1 MGKPAAGV
9 VFDADFGNNI
19 EGVLALAM
27 LYGFQGKN
35 EARVISV
42 SSTKSSLKSA
52 IFADILVRFY
62 TGEPNPFTG
71 VTPIGLS
78 LSGAMAADTPMLHA
92 VTGKAQYPR
101 SIVRM
106 NDTAD
111 PLALIRNALSAQV
124 DQNAMVVLAGPATN
138 LAGVLALPGSSELIA
153 KKVRLLAIAADAQVA
168 ADAGALTRLLADWPT
183 EIVIAG
189 ADVGDALAFPA
200 ASLEKD
206 FAWAPAHPVVDAYR
220 AYRPMP
226 YDAPA
231 AAMAAALYAV
241 RPQESYFK
249 LSASGTAS
257 LGPAGLQLASSA
269 GGKHRMLAFDPAQKD
284 RILQLYAEMAS
295 THPVGRPQRFRTPQ
309 KKQEE

>member
-1 MGKPAAGV
+1 VQFQPTGKPPAGV
-9 VFDADFGNNI
+9 VFDADFGNGI
-19 EGVLALAM
+19 ESALALAM
-27 LYGFQGKN
+27 LYGFQGKS
-35 EARVISV
+35 EARVVSV

-62 TGEPNPFTG
+62 TGEPNAFSG

-78 LSGAMAADTPMLHA
+78 LSGAMAADTPILDA
-92 VTGKAQYPR
+92 VTGKAQFPR

-138 LAGVLALPGSSELIA
+138 LAALLALPGSSELIA
-153 KKVRLLAIAADAQVA
+153 KKVRCLAIAGDGQFA
-168 ADAGALTRLLADWPT
+168 ADPAALTRLLAEWPT
-183 EIVIAG
+183 DIVIAD
-189 ADVGDALAFPA
+189 AAVGEALPFPA

-241 RPQESYFK
+241 RPQEGYFK
-249 LSASGTAS
+249 LAAPGTTS
-257 LGPAGLQLASSA
+257 FGPA
-269 GGKHRMLAFDPAQKD
+269 GGKHRMLELDPAQRD
-284 RILQLYAEMAS
+284 RILRTYAEMAS
-295 THPVGRPQRFRTPQ
+295 THPVGRPQRFRPPQ